1 MFNDLDMNLL
11 KQSSYVILQMN
22 YHDATIHSS
31 VTGHDWIIVSNY
43 ERPNCYILHRHS
55 RKYPFHRQ
63 KGHYKS
69 LKDALNYID
78 QHEDWFLAQH

>member
-22 YHDATIHSS
+22 YHDTTIHSS

-78 QHEDWFLAQH
+78 QHEVWFLAQH

>member
-1 MFNDLDMNLL
+1 
-11 KQSSYVILQMN
+11 MN

>member
-11 KQSSYVILQMN
+11 KQSSYIILQMN

-31 VTGHDWIIVSNY
+31 VTGHDWIIVSSY

-55 RKYPFHRQ
+55 RKYPYHRQ

-69 LKDALNYID
+69 LKDALDYID